1 MKRSGI
7 IIRLIDVSL
16 IILLGFLTISDF
28 QTKTPINLPE
38 ISKEEIII
46 SDIDDDSQIATVIVA
61 KDKSFRL
68 SVVDGD
74 TVDFKTK
81 SDLEYAL
88 YDFYINDTSLVV
100 LIIPD
105 DSTDVQSTINV
116 IDICEKYNIPKNLT
130 FQ

>member
-1 MKRSGI
+1 MKKKGI
-7 IIRLIDVSL
+7 IIRLIDVTL

-38 ISKEEIII
+38 ISKEEVII
-46 SDIDDDSQIATVIVA
+46 SDIDGDSQIATVIVA